1 MDILELALWVSLA
14 IMLVGILLP
23 NKYGDKV
30 AAAGWV
36 IFGIRWGL
44 STPQYYLVDHNIMYT
59 TACILAIPATLYL
72 ALVLVKD
79 GRESLRVLTKAAVIC
94 AIFYFPFAY
103 ISWLGDGVIQFTTTI
118 TLDTVRALGENA
130 SLWVYTGVIQ
140 GVGGTH
146 YLIYLNQAPSDTV
159 EIILACTAIQSMA
172 LFVGLVGCIKA
183 PWDRKIKAFLVS
195 VPVIYILNLVRNTFV
210 ISAYGNQ
217 WLQIIPNTIVDW
229 TGEPASYASFFW
241 AHNVLAE
248 AGSLIALVI
257 ISYAVIMILPEIL
270 DYLMDIFN
278 LVSLESIKKNLRG
291 EKVPVVA
298 PKPLTPKK

>member
-1 MDILELALWVSLA
+1 MEILELMLWISLA
-14 IMLVGILLP
+14 IMLVGVFLP
-23 NKYGDKV
+23 KRYGYKV

-44 STPQYYLVDHNIMYT
+44 STPNYYLVDHNIMYT

-72 ALVLVKD
+72 ALVMLKD
-79 GRESLRVLTKAAVIC
+79 ERESLMVLTKATVISG
-94 AIFYFPFAY
+94 IFYFPFAY
-103 ISWLGDGVIQFTTTI
+103 IPWLSDAFIQFTTNI
-118 TLDTVRALGENA
+118 TLWTVRALGENA
-130 SLWVYTGVIQ
+130 VLDIYNGVVS

-146 YLIYLNQAPSDTV
+146 YIILFNNMPV

-183 PWDRKIKAFLVS
+183 PWDRKFKAFMLS

-217 WLQIIPNTIVDW
+217 WLQIIPATIADW
-229 TGEPASYASFFW
+229 TGEPQSYASFFF

-248 AGSLIALVI
+248 AGSLIALVA
-257 ISYAVIMILPEIL
+257 ISYAVIMTLPETL
-270 DYLMDIFN
+270 DYLMDIFS

-291 EKVPVVA
+291 EKVPVIA
-298 PKPLTPKK
+298 PKPVLPKK